1 MGCEWAIW
9 LPRVAD
15 QRVWIPVVVLL
26 GMLLLALARNVFE
39 ARFFEFLRLAISDK
53 YINVYRDPS
62 YLLTSFSI
70 FLFFV
75 QLFAFAMLIQLWLQY
90 YGEAHTNDLRLFIR
104 LVVLLFC
111 GILIKFLFDR
121 ILGVLFKVED
131 VLDQFNL
138 SKLSYRSYAGVLLFP
153 LVCALYFMQ
162 QVPVWAL
169 YTITVVLLSGL
180 GFTYITG
187 LRKFQKVVFGHLPY
201 FILYLCLVEFSP
213 YLLLY
218 SLISKNQL

>member
-1 MGCEWAIW
+1 MGSEWVLW
-9 LPRVAD
+9 LPRATD
-15 QRVWIPVVVLL
+15 QRLWIPIVVLL

-75 QLFAFAMLIQLWLQY
+75 QLFAYAMLIQLWLQ
-90 YGEAHTNDLRLFIR
+90 EVDAAQAADLRMFIR
-104 LVVLLFC
+104 LVALLFC

-121 ILGVLFKVED
+121 ILGVLFKIED
-131 VLDQFNL
+131 ILDQFNL

-153 LVCALYFMQ
+153 VVCALYFMPH
-162 QVPVWAL
+162 VPLWAL
-169 YTITVVLLSGL
+169 YTITGILLLGL
-180 GFTYITG
+180 GLSYVSS
-187 LRKFQKVVFGHLPY
+187 LRKFQNLVLGHFPY